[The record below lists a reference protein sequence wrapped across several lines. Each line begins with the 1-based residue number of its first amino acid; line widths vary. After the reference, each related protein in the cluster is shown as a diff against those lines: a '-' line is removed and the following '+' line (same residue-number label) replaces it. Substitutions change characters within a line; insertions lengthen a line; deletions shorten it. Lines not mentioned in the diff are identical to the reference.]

1 MMFYKVY
8 SYDLL
13 DEIQQNEKNNE
24 NINNIYENDNECT
37 ICLEKYIGEN
47 KNKTYDIDHL
57 IKNNY
62 NKIIKKCECN
72 YNVHYDCLN
81 EWFTRNTKCIICR
94 KRMSVV
100 IVINDN
106 EPPNVSRYFIVRVT
120 VKLINGILIANYT
133 IYIIKTV
140 YRTLATLLIYSVFL
154 FYLVNIIKKQY
165 ERITSDNIDLE
176 YETLE

>member
-1 MMFYKVY
+1 MFYKVY

-47 KNKTYDIDHL
+47 NNKTYDIDYL

>member
-13 DEIQQNEKNNE
+13 DEIQQNEKTNE

-37 ICLEKYIGEN
+37 ICLEKYVGEN
-47 KNKTYDIDHL
+47 NNKTYDIDYL

-72 YNVHYDCLN
+72 YYVHYDCLN
-81 EWFTRNTKCIICR
+81 EWFTRHKKCIICR

-106 EPPNVSRYFIVRVT
+106 EPPNVSRYFIVRTSVR
-120 VKLINGILIANYT
+120 LINGILIANYT
-133 IYIIKTV
+133 IYLFKNIYRII
-140 YRTLATLLIYSVFL
+140 ATAFIYSIL
-154 FYLVNIIKKQY
+154 MYYLVNIIKRHYATIIPALDY
-165 ERITSDNIDLE
+165 EIIE
-176 YETLE
+176 

>member
-1 MMFYKVY
+1 MFYKVY

-47 KNKTYDIDHL
+47 NNKTYDIDHL